1 MPLPRSLVATAL
13 LALPLLAACSSSDAS
28 DDGGIDIAASTDV
41 YADIAQAVAGPDVE
55 VTAFIDSP
63 SADPHSYEANSRN
76 ILTVTRADIVI
87 ENGGGY
93 DDFMDTL
100 LESAKNDPVVLN
112 AVETSGRTAPEGE
125 ELNEHVWYDLPAMQ
139 QLADEIAGALSDID
153 PDRADDYT
161 ANAAAFNTSLQAVI
175 DRTTELRTQLEGTPV
190 AITEPVPGYLI
201 EALGLKNLTPPAFS
215 EAIEEGEDV
224 SVGVLDE
231 TLRLFSDHQVE
242 ALIYND
248 QTTGTITDQ
257 VESAAKDAGI
267 AVVPVSETLPD
278 GTDYV
283 GWMSDNVEA
292 IANALGAR

>member
-1 MPLPRSLVATAL
+1 MD
-13 LALPLLAACSSSDAS
+13 PLLDCA
-28 DDGGIDIAASTDV
+28 
-41 YADIAQAVAGPDVE
+41 
-55 VTAFIDSP
+55 
-63 SADPHSYEANSRN
+63 
-76 ILTVTRADIVI
+76 TR
-87 ENGGGY
+87 
-93 DDFMDTL
+93 
-100 LESAKNDPVVLN
+100 DPVVLN
-112 AVETSGRTAPEGE
+112 AVAASGRTPPDGE

-139 QLADEIAGALSDID
+139 KLAEEIAASLSDLD
-153 PDRADDYT
+153 PDRADDYA
-161 ANAAAFNTSLQAVI
+161 ANAATFNDNLQGVI
-175 DRTTELRTQLEGTPV
+175 DRTDELRTELEGTPV

-215 EAIEEGEDV
+215 KAIEEGEDV
-224 SVGVLDE
+224 SVGVLDQ
-231 TLRLFSDHQVE
+231 TLRLFTEHQVE